1 MGNLSNYYAKTGK
14 KNPFATTSSDTS
26 GGTSQS
32 GGFLRQYQ
40 EKNNLATPFEI
51 VKTKPI
57 TPVKIV
63 QAPKPV
69 DNIQN
74 RVTSNAAWVGGQ
86 VNQNVL
92 QPIANTVKKIG
103 NNITATFVK
112 PQSTMLKDAG
122 IDTAKVEK
130 LMLKPN
136 QKKLAPEQLQKISEP
151 EAMMKKQSKEESLRK
166 AEEIKK
172 VTAQKLA
179 NIEKIFDSKKIE
191 PKQLPK
197 GYKEPGVFGDM
208 LDALKEGVVS
218 TIGSIG
224 AGIEMEGRKSK
235 ANPYDIQSIA
245 SKFLATNIGR
255 KISAEADNIL
265 ASNPE
270 WAADPKAKLLLDNN
284 LPNPKTVA
292 RLGVGAAPSILI
304 NIAATLATAPVGGWG
319 GLITGYL
326 MEGGSTYK
334 EAKKMGVPE
343 EKAQFYG
350 TTVGVVNSIF
360 EHLMP
365 FSATMG
371 GKIFKQGAK
380 EVSKEA
386 VEQVSKSFAK
396 EAIKQAKNY
405 GINILKNGAIEGST
419 EGIQEFWSN
428 VIATNYDKNRKVWDN
443 IIESMV
449 GGFVG
454 GGVAGGSTES
464 AVDNNIIVIPD
475 GEHTPQAVIGQVISN
490 GQENTVEG
498 KELIKTAVEAQQKGQ
513 NVLIETTKQGEV
525 NSEVKTINQEETK
538 VEKPKVEYTDGAI
551 KKLQDQID
559 KILNIDPNI
568 KNFKQRQK
576 EWGISFQATDQAA
589 EAGDIQAQEDIR
601 KIVELQGQIEDMR
614 DARQAYLKSKKTKKS
629 AKEYVESKVKE
640 RSVKFRQKEQVLSEE
655 EKNIIAEQGAEV
667 KALLEDEKIMAKI
680 TNEKTN
686 PRFFMDD
693 TVALEDIKKR
703 IDTNKATQ
711 KDIDTALEILETAG
725 YGPKFIKTYFHFAD
739 YQAKK
744 ASGELGAYVSKK
756 GPKFREDTTKPLTI
770 EDIKAQ
776 NAVAKQESAKTGQ
789 EVAED
794 IAEKAMGWKSG
805 DQKREF
811 DAAMSRKDAAKVR
824 EMLPSVPEYFKTE
837 FKQEIDEVLDNDF
850 TEEAKILRG
859 TKGMTADD
867 IMKTYPNIQL
877 KKDVPATD
885 IYGNKKII
893 PEGEKLTPYDLK
905 GNKVLLQ
912 DGETYIVTKNQ
923 FQNIKGQSKTAE
935 GKPFAPELEG
945 LEETVMGIGE
955 TNGEIAKKMFNK
967 EWNTLSEEEKQ
978 EVTNYMR
985 QSDAPS
991 MKQTKYSQYTLPGG
1005 ENYKEILIKAPTLP
1019 ENYAR
1024 YANADKL
1031 AMAKYGKTMRELW
1044 DSNEMDKWNEISKEN
1059 TTKYDNHFKSSH
1071 WDEPNIIAHL
1081 RMNEREYNGQK
1092 VAFMEELQSDWARE
1106 GRSKGFKMDDPS
1118 SEIKEAN
1125 ELFKKYGWTK
1135 EMIPT
1140 DPNDYSAALDEL
1152 SDKLYE
1158 QGLKGGAEQERI
1170 GILSKSIYEKTLGA
1184 NMAGKV
1190 PFNENLKNWQ
1200 ELTIKRALKEAV
1212 NSDAEYFAWINGDQ
1226 TSNRYNLAT
1235 HVKDVVWY
1243 FADGYKIIK
1252 LQPKQMADRIE
1263 FGIDAEGVIRQVEE
1277 ARYVDWKG
1285 KKLDEVLGKGLADKI
1300 MADEK
1305 GTLSGEGLRFGGEWA
1320 NTLYDKQVKNIVE
1333 DLTGGK
1339 VETIDM
1345 GLSAD
1350 EKVKRFLYNGSQG
1363 ADIMAGDRVTPET
1376 IKVGQLIYKA
1386 GKSTNYIITEVL
1398 GKGKFKA
1405 ISTSELFDMSGDE
1418 RAQYISDLRNP
1429 GQYEKRL
1436 LQKNGEDS
1444 KDWINKQL
1452 ENRKRFLNE
1461 NSETFDI
1468 TQTTTK
1474 QQALKLTPEIKA
1486 RIKGEAL
1493 QIETSGKM
1501 FEDAKFRVK
1510 DDVKRMTGRT
1520 ITDAQ
1525 EQELI
1530 DLNRKFMGDDKVSIV
1545 LQIMANE
1552 KALGKYQDGMIEILD
1567 GQMDPKATLMHEIGH
1582 KYLDAFSTTEE
1593 YVAVLE
1599 EGAKKYKTDDFVE
1612 VEEQVVERLNEVAK
1626 EWDTFNKSVENLD
1639 PITKFLVKVIRR
1651 IKIYFANKSAINRL
1665 YNDILEGKAAKKAT
1679 KTAQETAPGLKTE
1692 IPTNEQAQTPVGEG
1706 DKTKSKAYT
1715 RVYDRLAEEAQ
1726 QDVSY
1731 NKLNLEKDTQNA
1743 LEFIT
1748 KDPKAAIRVGLGLEE
1763 APAGQTETAI
1773 SIALADKAGRDGDF
1787 ALQSQ
1792 LEASRSLRQ
1801 TRRGQEIVSERGRF
1815 NEDSPHFFIRELMD
1829 MRLKNLGSNLKSSL
1843 EELQGKVK
1851 SVKKAA
1857 LEKIDK
1863 GVSKLKEKI
1872 KADRKKIAL
1881 AQDIIDSIIC

>member
-304 NIAATLATAPVGGWG
+304 NIAATLATVPVGGWG

-334 EAKKMGVPE
+334 EAKKMGVSE

-428 VIATNYDKNRKVWDN
+428 VIATNYDKNRKAWDN

-475 GEHTPQAVIGQVISN
+475 GEHTPQAVIGQVIAN

-525 NSEVKTINQEETK
+525 NSEVQTINQEEK
-538 VEKPKVEYTDGAI
+538 AAAPKVEYTDGAI

-568 KNFKQRQK
+568 KSFKQRQK

-589 EAGDIQAQEDIR
+589 EAGDLQAQEDIR

-629 AKEYVESKVKE
+629 AKEYVESKVKK
-640 RSVKFRQKEQVLSEE
+640 RSVKFRTSKAEQANIDTEADILQSLLDKEEVVNRLFHSNKSVDPIEDKAEMDYVLNKIQRGKATMQDINSGFAIL
-655 EKNIIAEQGAEV
+655 EKNGYSPELIRTITTADAY
-667 KALLEDEKIMAKI
+667 AK
-680 TNEKTN
+680 N
-686 PRFFMDD
+686 
-693 TVALEDIKKR
+693 
-703 IDTNKATQ
+703 
-711 KDIDTALEILETAG
+711 
-725 YGPKFIKTYFHFAD
+725 
-739 YQAKK
+739 
-744 ASGELGAYVSKK
+744 KK

-789 EVAED
+789 QVAED
-794 IAEKAMGWKSG
+794 TAEVKMGWKSG

-824 EMLPSVPEYFKTE
+824 EMLPGVPEYFKTE
-837 FKQEIDEVLDNDF
+837 FKQEIDELLNNDF
-850 TEEAKILRG
+850 TEETKILRG
-859 TKGMTADD
+859 TKGMTADN

-877 KKDVPATD
+877 KKDIPATD

-893 PEGEKLTPYDLK
+893 PEGEKLTPYELK
-905 GNKVLLQ
+905 GNKILLQ

-923 FQNIKGQSKTAE
+923 FQNIKGQSKMAE
-935 GKPFAPELEG
+935 GKPFAPELDG
-945 LEETVMGIGE
+945 LEETIKGGSFNTEAEM
-955 TNGEIAKKMFNK
+955 AKRGY
-967 EWNTLSEEEKQ
+967 WIEEKPTSEITGNPPEYRFVLRNNKN
-978 EVTNYMR
+978 EVLLEAKTLETLKEEIKLR
-985 QSDAPS
+985 E
-991 MKQTKYSQYTLPGG
+991 QTPTRYSQYTLPGG
-1005 ENYKEILIKAPTLP
+1005 ENYREILIKAPRNMSDAKDITSP
-1019 ENYAR
+1019 DGR
-1024 YANADKL
+1024 VIKGIPSGKL
-1031 AMAKYGKTMRELW
+1031 
-1044 DSNEMDKWNEISKEN
+1044 D
-1059 TTKYDNHFKSSH
+1059 FKSSH
-1071 WDEPNIIAHL
+1071 WDDLNVIAHL
-1081 RMNEREYNGQK
+1081 RMNDREYNGEK

-1106 GRSKGFKMDDPS
+1106 GRSKGFMNDKGRQVFDDYVDTLRKKYNTDALIIRQDLLT
-1118 SEIKEAN
+1118 EQEKLKYQ
-1125 ELFKKYGWTK
+1125 ELFDSIQNFG
-1135 EMIPT
+1135 
-1140 DPNDYSAALDEL
+1140 DGVPN
-1152 SDKLYE
+1152 
-1158 QGLKGGAEQERI
+1158 
-1170 GILSKSIYEKTLGA
+1170 
-1184 NMAGKV
+1184 N
-1190 PFNENLKNWQ
+1190 PNLKNWQ

-1212 NSDAEYFAWINGDQ
+1212 NSNAEYLAWINGDQ

-1235 HVKDVVWY
+1235 QVEEVNWITRNQSDN
-1243 FADGYKIIK
+1243 KIIK
-1252 LQPKQMADRIE
+1252 VTPKGQVNNIEIEVKKDGTVYRSENFLQRNDN
-1263 FGIDAEGVIRQVEE
+1263 
-1277 ARYVDWKG
+1277 WNG

-1300 MADEK
+1300 MADES
-1305 GTLSGEGLRFGGEWA
+1305 GTLSGEGLKFGGEWA

-1345 GLSAD
+1345 GLPVDNLKQKNWIYEDSNG
-1350 EKVKRFLYNGSQG
+1350 EKL
-1363 ADIMAGDRVTPET
+1363 TPENLR
-1376 IKVGQLIYKA
+1376 VG
-1386 GKSTNYIITEVL
+1386 GKISNSSRNEYIIIDII
-1398 GKGKFKA
+1398 GDGKFKA
-1405 ISTSELFDMSGDE
+1405 ISTSELFDMTGDE
-1418 RAQYISDLRNP
+1418 RAQYISDLKNP

-1444 KDWINKQL
+1444 RDWINKQL

-1468 TQTTTK
+1468 TQKTTK

-1486 RIKGEAL
+1486 KIKGEAL

-1510 DDVKRMTGRT
+1510 DDVKRMTGLT
-1520 ITDAQ
+1520 ITDEQ

-1530 DLNRKFMGDDKVSIV
+1530 DLNKKFFGDEKVNIT
-1545 LQIMANE
+1545 LQIIANA
-1552 KALGKYQDGMIEILD
+1552 KALGQYQDNMITILD
-1567 GQMDPKATLMHEIGH
+1567 GQAKPKDTFLHEAVH
-1582 KYLDAFSTTEE
+1582 KYLDAVSTTEE
-1593 YVAVLE
+1593 YTQVLE
-1599 EGAKKYKTDDFVE
+1599 EGAKKYKSDDFE
-1612 VEEQVVERLNEVAK
+1612 LVEEKVAEDMIEVANK
-1626 EWDTFNKSVENLD
+1626 WEEFNKKLETLD
-1639 PITKFLVKVIRR
+1639 PVTRFLVKAINR

-1679 KTAQETAPGLKTE
+1679 KTAQETVPALKTE
-1692 IPTNEQAQTPVGEG
+1692 IPTNEIAQTPVGEG

-1748 KDPKAAIRVGLGLEE
+1748 TDPKAAIRVGLGLEE
-1763 APAGQTETAI
+1763 APTGQTETAI

-1829 MRLKNLGSNLKSSL
+1829 RRLKNLGSNLKSSL
-1843 EELQGKVK
+1843 EELQGKAK

-1857 LEKIDK
+1857 IEKIDK